1 MADDERL
8 LLALEDTTSTG
19 FRVAGLRILNVAAA
33 FAASVVIARALGP
46 QGRGLVALP
55 IAFLGIVMALAHA
68 GIEHSNVYLAARGET
83 FRRLWAASALIAA
96 LASVVAW
103 IVISI
108 VAALVGPGFLGGLP
122 PSWIAVAVAQLP
134 LLLTSLYW
142 AGLLQL
148 DDGLTTAVRATVAGT
163 IVHAS
168 VIVAL
173 AIAGGL
179 TPFRVLAVTW
189 VSVGVTWGL
198 LLRAGVRRGTAG
210 SWSDR
215 GLLRRSLAFGLRA
228 QFATLFTFLL
238 LRVDQLLVQR
248 VLGFEALGLYALAVV
263 LAELL
268 WLATDPFA
276 ASLLPHQVRAADGDD
291 RRLGFATARLG
302 LVVALGLCLV
312 GWIAAPYAIRFAYGE
327 AFVEATWAFRWLLP
341 GVAAIAAQRPLYAI
355 VTREGR
361 MGLAAAMNAAA
372 LAVNV
377 VLNVV
382 LLERLGIVGASLAS
396 SVTYILLGVGYVLA
410 TRRRGVAGW
419 RDLLPRRSDLAR
431 IAGGSRRTTRPRDR
445 RPGPPRIVYVIGTL
459 ERGGTEGQLA
469 SLSSELSRAGWQVTI
484 LCLSSAGPLAREVER
499 HGVEVVV
506 AGFRGL
512 TPVLNP
518 MPLLRVF
525 RGIRRAIA
533 ERDPDVVHTFLYWG
547 NLIGVWAGRRAGVP
561 VVVASL
567 RSLRDA
573 AGSKRL
579 LRPWERWTCRR
590 ADVWVCNSRAVL
602 DDAVIGGV
610 PSERST
616 VIPNGVR
623 LPDDVRAHPPTGPA
637 LCIANLIGYKGHDVL
652 LDAFARAAE
661 QVPNARLWLA
671 GSGPERTVLR
681 ERAAT
686 LGIAGR
692 VEFLGS
698 VGNVQHL
705 LDACAFTV
713 LASRSEGMPNV
724 VLESLAAARPVIA
737 SAVGGVPELLE
748 GGGGILVPAGDV
760 DAFARAMIGFWSDPG
775 RAAALGEAGRRDV
788 ASRFSLGRMVDATSS
803 LYGDL
808 LERRGVV
815 PTPADPARVAP

>member
-1 MADDERL
+1 M
-8 LLALEDTTSTG
+8 
-19 FRVAGLRILNVAAA
+19 AGLA
-33 FAASVVIARALGP
+33 GP
-46 QGRGLVALP
+46 R
-55 IAFLGIVMALAHA
+55 
-68 GIEHSNVYLAARGET
+68 
-83 FRRLWAASALIAA
+83 
-96 LASVVAW
+96 
-103 IVISI
+103 
-108 VAALVGPGFLGGLP
+108 FLGGLP
-122 PSWIAVAVAQLP
+122 ASWIAVAVAQLP

-148 DDGLTTAVRATVAGT
+148 DGGLTTAVRATVAGT
-163 IVHAS
+163 VVHAS
-168 VIVAL
+168 VIVGL

-189 VSVGVTWGL
+189 VSVGVTWAL

-210 SWSDR
+210 SRSDR
-215 GLLRRSLAFGLRA
+215 GLLRRAMAFGLRA

-248 VLGFEALGLYALAVV
+248 VLGFEELGLYALAVV

-276 ASLLPHQVRAADGDD
+276 ASLLPHQVRAAEGDD

-302 LVVALGLCLV
+302 LLVALGLCVV
-312 GWIAAPYAIRFAYGE
+312 GWIVAPFAIRLAYGD
-327 AFVEATWAFRWLLP
+327 AFVDATWAFRWLLP

-372 LAVNV
+372 LALNI
-377 VLNVV
+377 VLNLA
-382 LLERLGIVGASLAS
+382 LLERLGIVGASVAS

-410 TRRRGVAGW
+410 TRRPGVVSW
-419 RDLLPRRSDLAR
+419 RDLVPRRSDLAR
-431 IAGGSRRTTRPRDR
+431 LAGGSRRSRPARDR
-445 RPGPPRIVYVIGTL
+445 RPGRPRIVYVIGTL

-469 SLSSELSRAGWQVTI
+469 LLSSELSRAGWQVTI

-499 HGVEVVV
+499 DGVEVVV
-506 AGFRGL
+506 GGFRGL
-512 TPVLNP
+512 TPLRNP
-518 MPLLRVF
+518 MPLVRVF
-525 RGIRRAIA
+525 RRIRRLIA
-533 ERDPDVVHTFLYWG
+533 DRDPDVVHTFLYWG
-547 NLIGVWAGRRAGVP
+547 NLIGVWAGRRAGAP

-579 LRPWERWTCRR
+579 LRPWERWTRRR
-590 ADVWVCNSRAVL
+590 ADTWVCNSRAVL
-602 DDAVIGGV
+602 DDAVAGRV
-610 PSERST
+610 PTSRSI
-616 VIPNGVR
+616 VIANGVR
-623 LPDDVRAHPPTGPA
+623 LPNDVPPHPPSGAA
-637 LCIANLIGYKGHDVL
+637 LCIANLIAYKGHDVL

-661 QVPNARLWLA
+661 HVPDARLWLA
-671 GSGPERTVLR
+671 GAGPERTALR
-681 ERAAT
+681 ERAQA
-686 LGIAGR
+686 LGIADR

-698 VGNVQHL
+698 VADVGAL

-724 VLESLAAARPVIA
+724 VLESLADGRPVIA

-748 GGGGILVPAGDV
+748 GGGGILVPAGDA
-760 DAFARAMIGFWSDPG
+760 DAFAAAMVELWTDPA
-775 RAAALGEAGRRDV
+775 RAAALGAAGRSNV
-788 ASRFSLGRMVDATSS
+788 ASRFSVDRMVDATSS
-803 LYGDL
+803 LYREL

-815 PTPADPARVAP
+815 PSATDPLRVAP